1 FSCYFLFFRSFLFG
15 PKLHIMNSI
24 ILWRLFMTKYI
35 AVILL
40 IALFSISFPA
50 VAQLGSPLTETLD
63 SAPVINWMNQFYRIV
78 EAEGINAPAASRLY
92 AYAGIT
98 TYESLL
104 PGMPF
109 NNTLAGQIRH
119 MPDMPLPEDDEL
131 YDWLSAHNAAM
142 STVTTGLFPDASDE
156 TYAAINAMRQSNI
169 ETRTEEVGPDVVER
183 SLKFGDELGQ
193 AILEWAADD
202 GYADTRGLE

>member
-1 FSCYFLFFRSFLFG
+1 
-15 PKLHIMNSI
+15 
-24 ILWRLFMTKYI
+24 
-35 AVILL
+35 
-40 IALFSISFPA
+40 
-50 VAQLGSPLTETLD
+50 
-63 SAPVINWMNQFYRIV
+63 
-78 EAEGINAPAASRLY
+78 
-92 AYAGIT
+92 
-98 TYESLL
+98 
-104 PGMPF
+104 
-109 NNTLAGQIRH
+109 
-119 MPDMPLPEDDEL
+119 PLPEDDEL

-202 GYADTRGLE
+202 GYADTRGLEYEIPVGDGFWEITTEGTSPNEPYWGQLRPFVLEYSDECAVYLNL